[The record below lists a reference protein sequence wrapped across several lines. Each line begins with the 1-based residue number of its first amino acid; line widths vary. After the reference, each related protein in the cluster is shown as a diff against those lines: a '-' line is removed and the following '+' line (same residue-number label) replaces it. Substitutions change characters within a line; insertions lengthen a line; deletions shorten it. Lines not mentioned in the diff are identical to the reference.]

1 MNRWHTRR
9 QPPWW
14 PAGEPWPPA
23 GPHAWRRRRW
33 VFRPLAFFLIV
44 LVLSTAVGRNLGPA
58 GSAAFLGSA
67 LAGLLMLVAIGVAAV
82 RRVAAPV
89 GDIVDAAHKVAEG
102 DFSVRLSSHGPPTV
116 RAVAGAFNDMA
127 ARLQAQER
135 QRHDML
141 AEIAHELRTPLS
153 VIQGRLE
160 GVLDGVYDRDDR
172 SLSALLDETRLLS
185 RLIDDL
191 RTLAAIESG
200 AFVLA
205 REQFDPAALVYDVAE
220 SFRMD
225 ASARHLA
232 LHLDLAPDLPTIDG
246 DAARLRQVLSNLLT
260 NALRHTDAGSITI
273 RAHRVDAALVISVTD
288 SGNGISASDLPHV
301 FDRFYR
307 GSRSRGSGLGL
318 TIARDLVQAHGGT
331 LTAES
336 AADSGTTMTVTL
348 PVMRP
353 DRAASRPAS
362 GQIAGRHQPAADC

>member
-1 MNRWHTRR
+1 MNRWHPRR

-23 GPHAWRRRRW
+23 GPYAWRRQRRW
-33 VFRPLAFFLIV
+33 IFRPLAFFLIV
-44 LVLSTAVGRNLGPA
+44 LVLSTTVGRNLGPA
-58 GSAAFLGSA
+58 GSAAFLGTA
-67 LAGLLMLVAIGVAAV
+67 IAGLLIVLAIGGAAI
-82 RRVAAPV
+82 RRVAAPI
-89 GDIVDAAHKVAEG
+89 GDIVDAAHKVAGG
-102 DFSVRLSSHGPPTV
+102 DFSVRLSAHGPPTV

-135 QRHDML
+135 QRRDML

-153 VIQGRLE
+153 IIQGRLE

-172 SLSALLDETRLLS
+172 SLAALLDETRLLS

-191 RTLAAIESG
+191 RTLAEIESG

-220 SFRMD
+220 VYRTE

-232 LHLDLAPDLPTIDG
+232 LHLDIAPDLPAIDG
-246 DAARLRQVLSNLLT
+246 DAARLRQVLSNLIT
-260 NALRHTDAGSITI
+260 NALRHTDAGGITI
-273 RAHRVDAALVISVTD
+273 AARRAGAALTISVADT
-288 SGNGISASDLPHV
+288 GRGIPASDLPHV

-307 GSRSRGSGLGL
+307 GNTSRGSGLGL

-331 LTAES
+331 LEAAS
-336 AADSGTTMTVTL
+336 APDSGTTMTVTL
-348 PVMRP
+348 PVVRP
-353 DRAASRPAS
+353 DRA
-362 GQIAGRHQPAADC
+362 D